1 MLLRISGQKIL
12 AALNTPSLGNLI
24 TIHLLGKHIHVAS
37 VLLLGG
43 DVPLSLQ
50 HNTLTCMWLTSGFS
64 LEGRGWKNRGKY

>member
-12 AALNTPSLGNLI
+12 AALSTPSLGNLI
-24 TIHLLGKHIHVAS
+24 TINLLGKHIAS